1 MRKKGVGFFLG
12 CHVIK
17 HRGDRKVANSP
28 KQSKNEKLGVRNLK
42 IWFSG
47 IKCILGSLT
56 PKFGWRF
63 KPLERFWD
71 PLPLP
76 GSKNYIST
84 PTTLKPRRSTPF
96 QPEGGDHGDS
106 SMRYRGALLARPKP
120 FSPSVSPPPV
130 NAEAGSAEGTGPG

>member
-1 MRKKGVGFFLG
+1 MRKKGVEFFSG

-17 HRGDRKVANSP
+17 HRGDGKVANSP

-42 IWFSG
+42 IWFAG

-56 PKFGWRF
+56 PKFVWGF
-63 KPLERFWD
+63 KRLERFWD

-84 PTTLKPRRSTPF
+84 PNQLETKEKHSLP
-96 QPEGGDHGDS
+96 
-106 SMRYRGALLARPKP
+106 A
-120 FSPSVSPPPV
+120 
-130 NAEAGSAEGTGPG
+130 